1 MHVVLGAYLLSG
13 TPGYRQAGV
22 HHYARQLLRRLASS
36 DGPEGLRFTALVSPT
51 AAAEA
56 PQAREP
62 RFAVRV
68 ASRTTELPLSRILVE
83 QTETPRALRALQAD
97 LYHGL
102 GFVAPLR
109 APCPTLVTVFDLS
122 FVTQPGAH
130 KLLNRT
136 YLSLFARWSCRRA
149 ARVIAISEWTRR
161 DLVHH
166 FGIAPERIDVTPLG
180 VDHRRFKP
188 MSPDA
193 IAAFRAERGLGEN
206 AIFYLGSL
214 EPRKN
219 LPRLVSAF
227 ARLHAQH
234 PDLNATLII
243 GGNLAWKYDAILT
256 HIRQLGLG
264 ERIRLIGRMSDEDLP
279 KWYGACAAMAYPSL
293 YEGFGLPPLE
303 AMACG
308 APVVTSNVA
317 ALPEVVGDAGIAV
330 DPTDVRALAEAL
342 RRVLSDHGLRAEMR
356 ARSLAR
362 AAHFT
367 WERTAAL
374 TLESY
379 HRAAR

>member
-1 MHVVLGAYLLSG
+1 MHIVLGAYLLSG

-22 HHYARQLLRRLASS
+22 HQYARQLLHHLANG
-36 DGPEGLRFTALVSPT
+36 DRPEGLRFTALVSPT
-51 AAAEA
+51 ATAEA
-56 PQAREP
+56 PRARDP
-62 RFAVRV
+62 LFAVRT
-68 ASRTTELPLSRILVE
+68 ASRTTELPLSRIVVE
-83 QTETPRALRALQAD
+83 QTETPHTLRALQAD

-109 APCPTLVTVFDLS
+109 APCPTVVTVFDLS
-122 FVTQPGAH
+122 FITQPGAH
-130 KLLNRT
+130 RLLNRT

-149 ARVIAISEWTRR
+149 ARVIAISEWTKR
-161 DLVHH
+161 DLTHH
-166 FGIAPERIDVTPLG
+166 FGVAPERIDVTPLG
-180 VDHRRFKP
+180 VDHHRFKP
-188 MSPDA
+188 MPPDE
-193 IAAFRAERGLGEN
+193 IATFRAKHGLGNN

-219 LPRLVSAF
+219 LPRLINAF
-227 ARLHAQH
+227 AQLHAQH
-234 PDLNATLII
+234 PGLDAVLVI

-264 ERIRLIGRMSDEDLP
+264 ERIRLIGRVSEEDLP
-279 KWYGACAAMAYPSL
+279 KWYSACAVMTYPSL

-308 APVVTSNVA
+308 APVVTSNVT
-317 ALPEVVGDAGIAV
+317 ALPEVIGDAGIAV
-330 DPTDVRALAEAL
+330 DPTDAHALAEAL
-342 RRVLSDHGLRAEMR
+342 RRVLSDAPLRAEMR

-362 AAHFT
+362 AARFT

-379 HRAAR
+379 RRAAS

>member
-1 MHVVLGAYLLSG
+1 MHIVLGAYLLSG

-22 HHYARQLLRRLASS
+22 HQYARQLLHHLANG
-36 DGPEGLRFTALVSPT
+36 DEPEGLRFTALVSPT

-56 PQAREP
+56 PRARDP
-62 RFAVRV
+62 LFAVRT
-68 ASRTTELPLSRILVE
+68 ASRTTELPLSRIVVE
-83 QTETPRALRALQAD
+83 QTETPHMLRALRAD

-102 GFVAPLR
+102 GFVAPLH
-109 APCPTLVTVFDLS
+109 APCPIIVTVFDLS

-149 ARVIAISEWTRR
+149 ARVIAISEWTKR
-161 DLVHH
+161 DVTHH
-166 FGIAPERIDVTPLG
+166 FGVAPERIDVTPLG
-180 VDHRRFKP
+180 VDHHRFKP
-188 MSPDA
+188 MPPDE
-193 IAAFRAERGLGEN
+193 IAAFRAEHGLGEN
-206 AIFYLGSL
+206 TIFYLGSL

-219 LPRLVSAF
+219 LPRLINAF
-227 ARLHAQH
+227 AQLHTQH
-234 PDLNATLII
+234 PHLDAMLVI

-264 ERIRLIGRMSDEDLP
+264 ERIRLIGRVSEEDLP
-279 KWYGACAAMAYPSL
+279 KWYGTCAVMAYPSL

-308 APVVTSNVA
+308 APVVASNVT
-317 ALPEVVGDAGIAV
+317 ALPEVIGDAGITV
-330 DPTDVRALAEAL
+330 DPADADALAEAL
-342 RRVLSDHGLRAEMR
+342 RRVLSDAPLRAEMR

-362 AAHFT
+362 AARFT

-379 HRAAR
+379 RRAAS